1 LIDIIYFKIFK
12 SNKVEN
18 KLIKLIEIFKE
29 KDIPVLPFKA
39 NILMEKYQIPE
50 GKELGIKLKAIE
62 EIWTNN
68 NFKISEKEVQ
78 KIVSN

>member
-1 LIDIIYFKIFK
+1 M
-12 SNKVEN
+12 
-18 KLIKLIEIFKE
+18 IKIFKE
-29 KDIPVLPFKA
+29 KDIPVLPLKA
-39 NILMEKYQIPE
+39 DILMEKYQIPE

>member
-1 LIDIIYFKIFK
+1 MDIIYFKIFK
-12 SNKVEN
+12 SSKVDD

-29 KDIPVLPFKA
+29 KEIPVMPLKA
-39 NILMEKYQIPE
+39 SMLMEKYHIPE

-68 NFKISEKEVQ
+68 NFQISDKEIQ